1 MAHHSYGMVA
11 KGSCVNATTTTA
23 PVAALPDRRTATL
36 VMACVGVFVAYMP
49 VTTVSVSLPAIQRAL
64 HAPTSQLQ
72 WVTDAFVLPMAA
84 FILTA
89 GVLGDVHGRK
99 RVFQAGLLCSAAGAA
114 TALSAHSIEVLWA
127 GQGLAGLGAAAL
139 LPTTLALISHA
150 VPDPRE
156 RGRYVGMWAT
166 ALSAALASGPLIA
179 GGILDHAA
187 WRWIYLLPIPVS
199 LIALAASIPLLAGSR
214 GPRGRRLD
222 WPGQLTAAV
231 AVTALV
237 YGVIEG
243 GAGSFTDT
251 EVLVALPL
259 AGLAALTFVMVERH
273 SPSPMLDLRLFRSPG
288 FVGATLVAMITF
300 LGLIGFYFVM
310 SLYYGV
316 VQRLT
321 TLEAAERMIMVS
333 GATLVIGPLVGRL
346 TRHVTARVLIT
357 GGLLVAAGALL
368 SLTGAEAH
376 TSLGALSWRLAL
388 LGLGLGFVITPM
400 TNTAVSSVP
409 FELAGMASAGSN
421 AFRQLG
427 AALGPAVLGAV
438 LSAQATSTLPGHL
451 ADAGLNGATAR
462 RITDAVADSGLSAV
476 GRMQLGADRGR
487 ALTALGES
495 FLGGLRLCLTVSAG
509 LLLLAALAAAVLIRR
524 PRPSAVPNTG
534 TAHGGTPKASPD
546 QATRTTADTAHLPS
560 ACRPPGPRLSGRVRD
575 ADGSGMAG
583 ATLTLVSPV
592 GRRLGRTVARSDGTY
607 RLDAPGSGAYFL
619 VAAAFGHR
627 PQARPLLLGAEP
639 TAYDVVLP
647 PARGLAGTVTDEKN
661 RQPLEAAAVTVTDV
675 HGAVLAADLTD
686 ERGGFAFREL
696 PYTDGTVEVRA
707 TATGFRPAAL
717 PIRLSDA
724 GTAKV
729 HLPLRPSAR
738 LRGTVR
744 GGAGRTPLADARV
757 TLVNAV
763 GDVVADV
770 ATATDGDYAFTD
782 LDAGEYTV
790 IAAGYPPA
798 SVHLTVDS
806 GHDQDGL
813 DLELAHPET

>member
-1 MAHHSYGMVA
+1 M
-11 KGSCVNATTTTA
+11 NAPTAVA
-23 PVAALPDRRTATL
+23 PVPASPDRRTATL
-36 VMACVGVFVAYMP
+36 VMACVGVFVAYLP

-89 GVLGDVHGRK
+89 GVMGAVHGRK

-114 TALSAHSIEVLWA
+114 TALSARSVEVLWA
-127 GQGLAGLGAAAL
+127 GQALAGLGAAAL
-139 LPTTLALISHA
+139 MPTTLALISHA

-156 RGRYVGMWAT
+156 RGRYVGLWAT

-179 GGILDHAA
+179 GGILEHAA
-187 WRWIYLLPIPVS
+187 WRWIYLLPIPIS
-199 LIALAASIPLLAGSR
+199 LIALAASIPVLADSR
-214 GPRGRRLD
+214 APRGRRLD
-222 WPGQLTAAV
+222 WPGQLTAAL

-251 EVLVALPL
+251 RVLVALPL
-259 AGLAALTFVMVERH
+259 AALAALSFVLVERH

-321 TLEAAERMIMVS
+321 TLEAAERMVMVS
-333 GATLVIGPLVGRL
+333 GTTLVLGPLVGRL
-346 TRHVTARVLIT
+346 TRHVSARLLIT
-357 GGLLVAAGALL
+357 GGLLVAAGALV
-368 SLTGAEAH
+368 SLTDVEAH
-376 TSLGALSWRLAL
+376 TSLGALSWRLVL

-400 TNTAVSSVP
+400 TNTAVGSVP
-409 FELAGMASAGSN
+409 FDLAGMASAGSN

-438 LSAQATSTLPGHL
+438 LSARAMSTLPGHL
-451 ADAGLNGATAR
+451 SDAGLTGATAR
-462 RITDAVADSGLSAV
+462 RITETAADSGLSAV
-476 GRMQLGADRGR
+476 GSMHLGADRGR
-487 ALTALGES
+487 VLAALGES

-524 PRPSAVPNTG
+524 PRTPAVPESG
-534 TAHGGTPKASPD
+534 TAHDGTPKASSD
-546 QATRTTADTAHLPS
+546 QATHTDADTTHLPS
-560 ACRPPGPRLSGRVRD
+560 APRPSGPRLSGRVRD
-575 ADGSGMAG
+575 TDGTGMAG
-583 ATLTLVSPV
+583 ATLTLISPV
-592 GRRLGRTVARSDGTY
+592 GRHLGRTVARGDGSY
-607 RLDAPGSGAYFL
+607 RLDVPGAGAYFL
-619 VAAAFGHR
+619 VAAAAGHR
-627 PQARPLLLGAEP
+627 PQSRTLLLAAESSVH
-639 TAYDVVLP
+639 DVILP
-647 PARGLAGTVTDEKN
+647 SGCGLAGTVTDEKD
-661 RQPLEAAAVTVTDV
+661 RRPLEAAAVTVTDV

-686 ERGGFAFREL
+686 ECGRFAFREL
-696 PYTDGTVEVRA
+696 PYTDGTVKVRA

-717 PIRLSDA
+717 PVRLSDA
-724 GTAKV
+724 GTAGV
-729 HLPLRPSAR
+729 YLPLRPNAR

-744 GGAGRTPLADARV
+744 SGADRTPLADARV

-763 GDVVADV
+763 GDVVSDVITAADG
-770 ATATDGDYAFTD
+770 AYAFTN

-790 IAAGYPPA
+790 IAAGYPA
-798 SVHLTVDS
+798 ATVHLTVGS
-806 GHDQDGL
+806 GHDRGGL
-813 DLELAHPET
+813 DLELAHPER